1 MIKPANQIPLNSPVR
16 VRDTATQPFRV
27 VLHQSHNGEWV
38 THIENVFETF
48 DTRKSGVEEYQSK
61 PIPDFYWGHY
71 FGNDY
76 NAALADY
83 QKRCLK
89 YNL

>member
-1 MIKPANQIPLNSPVR
+1 MIKPANQIPLTSQVR
-16 VRDTATQPFRV
+16 ARDSATQPFRV

-38 THIENVFETF
+38 THLENMIEGT
-48 DTRKSGVEEYQSK
+48 GYYQTK
-61 PIPDFYWGHY
+61 PARDFYWGHY

-83 QKRCLK
+83 HKRCLK